1 MASIQFL
8 YALSDDDLLRPALM
22 RTAGNQMELA
32 MKISL
37 KMLSAIVLV
46 ATPMAYAGAQTAV
59 SANTAAS
66 TYSSGVERG
75 LTRAEVRADLAM
87 WKRAGVDRFWNQS
100 ETPDIY
106 SREYKMA
113 YAEYVRLRSG
123 AEYQQELE
131 RLKR

>member
-1 MASIQFL
+1 
-8 YALSDDDLLRPALM
+8 
-22 RTAGNQMELA
+22 MELA

-37 KMLSAIVLV
+37 KILSAFVLI

-59 SANTAAS
+59 PANAAS
-66 TYSSGVERG
+66 TYSSGIDRG
-75 LTRAEVRADLAM
+75 LTRAEVQADLAV
-87 WKRAGVDRFWNQS
+87 WKRAGVDRFWNQD

-106 SREYKMA
+106 SREYRMA

-123 AEYQQELE
+123 TEYQQELE

>member
-1 MASIQFL
+1 MASIQSL
-8 YALSDDDLLRPALM
+8 YALSDDDLLIPASV

-37 KMLSAIVLV
+37 KMLSAVVLV
-46 ATPMAYAGAQTAV
+46 ATPMAYAGAQTALPT
-59 SANTAAS
+59 NTAAS
-66 TYSSGVERG
+66 TYSSGVDRG
-75 LTRAEVRADLAM
+75 LTRAEVQADLAV

-113 YAEYVRLRSG
+113 YAEYIRLRSG

>member
-1 MASIQFL
+1 MSSIQFL
-8 YALSDDDLLRPALM
+8 YALSDDDLLIPASV

-37 KMLSAIVLV
+37 KILSAVVLI

-59 SANTAAS
+59 PANAAS
-66 TYSSGVERG
+66 TYSSGIDRG
-75 LTRAEVRADLAM
+75 LTRAEVQADLAV
-87 WKRAGVDRFWNQS
+87 WKRAGVDRFWNQD

-106 SREYKMA
+106 SREYRMA

-123 AEYQQELE
+123 TEYQQELE

>member
-1 MASIQFL
+1 MPSIQSL
-8 YALSDDDLLRPALM
+8 YALSDDDLLIPALM

-37 KMLSAIVLV
+37 KMLSAVVLF
-46 ATPMAYAGAQTAV
+46 ATPMAYAGAQTALPT
-59 SANTAAS
+59 NTAAS
-66 TYSSGVERG
+66 TYFSGVDRG
-75 LTRAEVRADLAM
+75 LTRAEVQADLAV

-113 YAEYVRLRSG
+113 YAEYIRLRSG

>member
-1 MASIQFL
+1 
-8 YALSDDDLLRPALM
+8 
-22 RTAGNQMELA
+22 

-37 KMLSAIVLV
+37 KVLSAVVLV
-46 ATPMAYAGAQTAV
+46 ATPMAYAGAQPAV
-59 SANTAAS
+59 PANTAAS
-66 TYSSGVERG
+66 TYSSGIDRG
-75 LTRAEVRADLAM
+75 LTRAEVQADLAV
-87 WKRAGVDRFWNQS
+87 WKRAGVDRFWHQN

-106 SREYKMA
+106 SREYRMA

>member
-1 MASIQFL
+1 MSSIQFL
-8 YALSDDDLLRPALM
+8 YALSDDDLLIPALV

-37 KMLSAIVLV
+37 KILSAVVLI
-46 ATPMAYAGAQTAV
+46 AAPMAYAGAQTAV
-59 SANTAAS
+59 PANAAS
-66 TYSSGVERG
+66 TYSSGIDRG
-75 LTRAEVRADLAM
+75 LTRAEVQADLAV
-87 WKRAGVDRFWNQS
+87 WKRAGVDRFWNQD

-106 SREYKMA
+106 SREYRMA

>member
-1 MASIQFL
+1 
-8 YALSDDDLLRPALM
+8 
-22 RTAGNQMELA
+22 

-37 KMLSAIVLV
+37 KMLSAVVLF
-46 ATPMAYAGAQTAV
+46 ATPMAYAGAQTALPT
-59 SANTAAS
+59 NTAAS
-66 TYSSGVERG
+66 TYFSGVDRG
-75 LTRAEVRADLAM
+75 LTRAEVQADLAV

-113 YAEYVRLRSG
+113 YAEYIRLRSG